1 MSQEENSQSH
11 HGMTRLPSQEFFEGL
26 IEKGKEHDPMVVVRF
41 GASWCAPC
49 KRLDT
54 QRLLAIHEG
63 IKWFYADIDEDDN
76 TYTLGYC
83 GLQQIPGFV
92 CIRDG
97 VPSQPL
103 QSSDTAKVEAW
114 IKKNFDL

>member
-1 MSQEENSQSH
+1 MYQ
-11 HGMTRLPSQEFFEGL
+11 GMTLLPSQEFFESL
-26 IEKGKEHDPMVVVRF
+26 IDKTKEHNGMFVVRF

-49 KRLDT
+49 RRIDT
-54 QRLLAIHEG
+54 ERLLGIHPN
-63 IKWFYADIDEDDN
+63 IRWYYADIDVDDN

-83 GLQQIPGFV
+83 GLQQIPGFI
-92 CIRDG
+92 CIRNG

-103 QSSDTAKVEAW
+103 QSSDTGKVEAW

>member
-1 MSQEENSQSH
+1 
-11 HGMTRLPSQEFFEGL
+11 MTPLPSQEFFEGL

-63 IKWFYADIDEDDN
+63 IRWFYGNIDEDDN

-92 CIRDG
+92 CIKNG
-97 VPSQPL
+97 VPSAPL
-103 QSSDTAKVEAW
+103 QCSNTDQVIQW
-114 IKKNFDL
+114 IKKQFDL

>member
-1 MSQEENSQSH
+1 
-11 HGMTRLPSQEFFEGL
+11 MTRLLNQEAFEAL

-49 KRLDT
+49 KRIDT
-54 QRLLAIHEG
+54 QRLLAIHSD
-63 IKWFYADIDEDDN
+63 IKWIYADIDEEDAM
-76 TYTLGYC
+76 YTLGYC
-83 GLQQIPGFV
+83 GLKQIPGFI
-92 CIRDG
+92 CLRDG
-97 VPSQPL
+97 IPSQPL